1 MITFP
6 EAIKR
11 AFAQYATFAGRA
23 TRPEYWW
30 FYLFSVLAWGVPYAL
45 LLASLPGTG
54 ESVGGLFWFA
64 LLLLIVAVLVLLVP
78 GISVTVRRLHDTG
91 KSGWWFPASV
101 ASGSSCCWSCPA
113 RQDRTSTAEPS
124 HPMRHSRSQLCAVVH
139 KRLP

>member
-1 MITFP
+1 MTGQHPYDHQVITFP

-64 LLLLIVAVLVLLVP
+64 LLLLVVAVLVLLVP
-78 GISVTVRRLHDTG
+78 GISVTVRRLHDTD
-91 KSGWWFPASV
+91 KSGWWYWVSV
-101 ASGSSCCWSCPA
+101 VPCVGGIWLLVLLVMP
-113 RQDRTSTAEPS
+113 STPG
-124 HPMRHSRSQLCAVVH
+124 QNQYG
-139 KRLP
+139 